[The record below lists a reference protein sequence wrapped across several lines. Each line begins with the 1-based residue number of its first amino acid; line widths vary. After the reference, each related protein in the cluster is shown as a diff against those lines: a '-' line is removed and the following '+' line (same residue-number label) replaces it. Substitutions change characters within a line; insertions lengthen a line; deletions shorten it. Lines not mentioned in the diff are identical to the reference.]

1 MTIASLV
8 RFLLRSTEYQ
18 AEEPDRSPETSAYDG
33 INCGGTIARI
43 DQTQQGELMS
53 YIASKTSNTLT
64 TSIMGMTALFLSVAV
79 AQEVKAEAAS
89 CPSPIPLGLT
99 TALTGN
105 TALLGTQARNGVEFA
120 VDEINAAGGVG
131 GKKLTLATEDT
142 GASSTDALNAMN
154 RILEGKPVV
163 VFGSMISPH
172 VFAQTEVV
180 TKSETP
186 FLVGATNAKVTA
198 QGSKW
203 LFRTHVHDGQLA
215 GLIPEYLVKSLGKTK
230 PGIVAVAD
238 DYGLGASKGIQASLA
253 KLKVSPVAVTSY
265 APSDKDMSAQLLEI
279 KDKDADSLIL
289 FGRPADVTL
298 VIKQMS
304 DLGIKLTTI
313 GNASIVAQTTLNN
326 LSAAEADGGYAI
338 GGMIPQ
344 TSTDAKVLDWSKRV
358 QEKYKVPADNFTVS
372 YYDTVYML
380 KSIIER
386 VGCDKSAIRDAL
398 AATKDWKGMLI
409 SYQADAPGD
418 LAHTLGIYRNK
429 GKTPELIGP
438 IKESGY

>member
-1 MTIASLV
+1 MSYLALKRIAVKNSILGATAICLSMTIAH
-8 RFLLRSTEYQ
+8 EAA
-18 AEEPDRSPETSAYDG
+18 AEP
-33 INCGGTIARI
+33 
-43 DQTQQGELMS
+43 
-53 YIASKTSNTLT
+53 
-64 TSIMGMTALFLSVAV
+64 
-79 AQEVKAEAAS
+79 AS

-120 VDEINAAGGVG
+120 VDEINANGGIG
-131 GKKLTLATEDT
+131 GKKLALTTEDT
-142 GASSTDALNAMN
+142 GASSTDALNVMN
-154 RILEGKPVV
+154 RILEGKPIV

-215 GLIPEYLVKSLGKTK
+215 DLIPEYLVKSLGKTK
-230 PGIVAVAD
+230 PGIMAVAD
-238 DYGLGASKGIQASLA
+238 DYGLGASKGIQTTLA
-253 KLKVSPVAVTSY
+253 KLKVAPVAVTSY

-279 KDKDADSLIL
+279 KDKGADSLIL

-304 DLGIKLTTI
+304 DLGIKLPTI

-344 TSTDAKVLDWSKRV
+344 TSTDPKILDWAKRV
-358 QEKYKVPADNFTVS
+358 QDKYKVPADNFTVS
-372 YYDTVYML
+372 YYDTVYLL
-380 KSIIER
+380 KSIIEK
-386 VGCDKSAIRDAL
+386 VGCDKPAIRDAF

-409 SYQADAPGD
+409 SYQADAVGD

-429 GKTPELIGP
+429 GKTPELTGP

>member
-1 MTIASLV
+1 
-8 RFLLRSTEYQ
+8 
-18 AEEPDRSPETSAYDG
+18 
-33 INCGGTIARI
+33 
-43 DQTQQGELMS
+43 
-53 YIASKTSNTLT
+53 
-64 TSIMGMTALFLSVAV
+64 
-79 AQEVKAEAAS
+79 
-89 CPSPIPLGLT
+89 
-99 TALTGN
+99 
-105 TALLGTQARNGVEFA
+105 
-120 VDEINAAGGVG
+120 
-131 GKKLTLATEDT
+131 
-142 GASSTDALNAMN
+142 
-154 RILEGKPVV
+154 
-163 VFGSMISPH
+163 

-215 GLIPEYLVKSLGKTK
+215 DLIPEYLVKSLGKTK
-230 PGIVAVAD
+230 PGIIAVAD
-238 DYGLGASKGIQASLA
+238 DYGLGASRGIQASLA
-253 KLKVSPVAVTSY
+253 KLKVMPVAVTSY

-279 KDKDADSLIL
+279 KDKDADSMIV

-298 VIKQMS
+298 VIKQMN
-304 DLGIKLTTI
+304 DLGIKLIAI

-326 LSAAEADGGYAI
+326 LSAAEADGTYAI

-344 TSTDAKVLDWSKRV
+344 TSKDAKILDWAKRV

-380 KSIIER
+380 KSIIEK
-386 VGCDKSAIRDAL
+386 VGCNKAAIRDTL
-398 AATKDWKGMLI
+398 AATRDWKGMLI
-409 SYQADAPGD
+409 SYQADALGD

-429 GKTPELIGP
+429 GKTPELAGP

>member
-1 MTIASLV
+1 MAGLSNNRDKPAIVMAARELHNPTEDVMSHILKVSIIGATAICVSLASTHE
-8 RFLLRSTEYQ
+8 S
-18 AEEPDRSPETSAYDG
+18 
-33 INCGGTIARI
+33 
-43 DQTQQGELMS
+43 
-53 YIASKTSNTLT
+53 
-64 TSIMGMTALFLSVAV
+64 
-79 AQEVKAEAAS
+79 KAEVAS

-105 TALLGTQARNGVEFA
+105 LALLGTQARNGVEFA
-120 VDEINAAGGVG
+120 VDEINAGGGIG
-131 GKKLTLATEDT
+131 GKKLALKTEDT
-142 GASSTDALNAMN
+142 GASSTDALNTMN
-154 RILEGKPVV
+154 RILEGKPLV

-215 GLIPEYLVKSLGKTK
+215 DLIPEYLVKSLGKTR
-230 PGIVAVAD
+230 PGIMAVAD
-238 DYGLGASKGIQASLA
+238 DYGLGASRGIQASLA
-253 KLKVSPVAVTSY
+253 KLKVAPVAVTSY

-326 LSAAEADGGYAI
+326 LTAAEADGTYAI

-344 TSTDAKVLDWSKRV
+344 TSTDAKILDWSKRV
-358 QEKYKVPADNFTVS
+358 QDKYKVPADNFTVS

-380 KSIIER
+380 KSIIEK
-386 VGCDKSAIRDAL
+386 VGCDKPAIRDAL

-409 SYQADAPGD
+409 SYQADAQGD

-429 GKTPELIGP
+429 GKTPELAGP

>member
-1 MTIASLV
+1 MAGLSDTVTSLPSPLV
-8 RFLLRSTEYQ
+8 RANCTNLTE
-18 AEEPDRSPETSAYDG
+18 DV
-33 INCGGTIARI
+33 
-43 DQTQQGELMS
+43 MS
-53 YIASKTSNTLT
+53 HISLKTS
-64 TSIMGMTALFLSVAV
+64 IIGATAICLSLA
-79 AQEVKAEAAS
+79 AIHESKADAAS

-105 TALLGTQARNGVEFA
+105 LALLGTQARNGV
-120 VDEINAAGGVG
+120 IG
-131 GKKLTLATEDT
+131 GKKLALTTEDT

-154 RILEGKPVV
+154 RILEGKPLII
-163 VFGSMISPH
+163 FGSMISPH

-203 LFRTHVHDGQLA
+203 LFRIHVHDGQLA
-215 GLIPEYLVKSLGKTK
+215 DLIPEYLVKSLGKTR
-230 PGIVAVAD
+230 PGIMAVAD

-253 KLKVSPVAVTSY
+253 KLKISPVAVTSY

-279 KDKDADSLIL
+279 KDKGADSLIV

-298 VIKQMS
+298 VIKQMN

-326 LSAAEADGGYAI
+326 L
-338 GGMIPQ
+338 PQ
-344 TSTDAKVLDWSKRV
+344 TSTDAKILDWSKRV
-358 QEKYKVPADNFTVS
+358 QDKYKVPADNFTVS

-380 KSIIER
+380 KSIIEK
-386 VGCDKSAIRDAL
+386 VGCDKPAIRDAL

-409 SYQADAPGD
+409 SYQADAQGD

-429 GKTPELIGP
+429 GKTPELAGP

>member
-1 MTIASLV
+1 
-8 RFLLRSTEYQ
+8 
-18 AEEPDRSPETSAYDG
+18 
-33 INCGGTIARI
+33 
-43 DQTQQGELMS
+43 MS
-53 YIASKTSNTLT
+53 DPTGNIMAFAFSKTFAV
-64 TSIMGMTALFLSVAV
+64 TAVCLCVGCADES
-79 AQEVKAEAAS
+79 KADVAS

-105 TALLGTQARNGVEFA
+105 LALLGTQARNGAEFA
-120 VDEINAAGGVG
+120 VEEINAAGGIE
-131 GKKLTLATEDT
+131 GKKLALTTEDT

-154 RILEGKPVV
+154 RILEGKPLVI
-163 VFGSMISPH
+163 FGSMISPH

-180 TKSETP
+180 NKSETP

-215 GLIPEYLVKSLGKTK
+215 DLIPEYLVHSLGKTK
-230 PGIVAVAD
+230 PGIIAVAD
-238 DYGLGASKGIQASLA
+238 DYGLGASKGIQASLV
-253 KLKVSPVAVTSY
+253 KLKVTPVAVTSY

-279 KDKDADSLIL
+279 KDKGADSLIV

-298 VIKQMS
+298 VVKQMS

-313 GNASIVAQTTLNN
+313 GNASLVAQTTLNN
-326 LSAAEADGGYAI
+326 LSAAEADGTYAI

-344 TSTDAKVLDWSKRV
+344 TSTDPKILDWAKRV
-358 QEKYKVPADNFTVS
+358 QAKYNVPADNFTVS
-372 YYDTVYML
+372 YYDTVYLL
-380 KSIIER
+380 KSIIEK
-386 VGCDKSAIRDAL
+386 VGCSKPAIRDAL

-409 SYQADAPGD
+409 SYQADAQGD

-429 GKTPELIGP
+429 GKTPELAGP
-438 IKESGY
+438 IRESGF

>member
-1 MTIASLV
+1 M
-8 RFLLRSTEYQ
+8 
-18 AEEPDRSPETSAYDG
+18 
-33 INCGGTIARI
+33 
-43 DQTQQGELMS
+43 
-53 YIASKTSNTLT
+53 
-64 TSIMGMTALFLSVAV
+64 TSIVMKNVIAGVAAMSLAV
-79 AQEVKAEAAS
+79 ISTNPSQADPAS

-105 TALLGTQARNGVEFA
+105 TALLGTQARSGVEFA
-120 VDEINAAGGVG
+120 VDEINAAGGID
-131 GKKLTLATEDT
+131 GKKLALTTDDT

-154 RILEGKPVV
+154 RILEGKPLVI
-163 VFGSMISPH
+163 FGSMISPH

-215 GLIPEYLVKSLGKTK
+215 DLIPEYLVKSLGKSK
-230 PGIVAVAD
+230 PGIIAVAD
-238 DYGLGASKGIQASLA
+238 DYGLGASRGIQASLA
-253 KLKVSPVAVTSY
+253 KLNVAPVAVTSY

-279 KDKDADSLIL
+279 KDKGADSVIV

-298 VIKQMS
+298 VMKQMA

-313 GNASIVAQTTLNN
+313 GNSSLVAQTALNN
-326 LSAAEADGGYAI
+326 LTATEADGAYAI

-344 TSTDAKVLDWSKRV
+344 TSSEAKILDWAKRV
-358 QEKYKVPADNFTVS
+358 QDKYKVPADNFTVS

-380 KSIIER
+380 KSIIEK
-386 VGCDKSAIRDAL
+386 VGCNKPAIRDAF
-398 AATKDWKGMLI
+398 AATRDWKGMLI

-429 GKTPELIGP
+429 GKTPELVGP
-438 IKESGY
+438 IKESGF

>member
-1 MTIASLV
+1 MQMFEISLKTLITGTAV
-8 RFLLRSTEYQ
+8 ICLL
-18 AEEPDRSPETSAYDG
+18 A
-33 INCGGTIARI
+33 
-43 DQTQQGELMS
+43 
-53 YIASKTSNTLT
+53 
-64 TSIMGMTALFLSVAV
+64 SVARESE
-79 AQEVKAEAAS
+79 AAEAAS
-89 CPSPIPLGLT
+89 CPSPIPFGLT
-99 TALTGN
+99 TPLTGN
-105 TALLGTQARNGVEFA
+105 LALLGTQARNGVEFA
-120 VDEINAAGGVG
+120 VDEINAGGG
-131 GKKLTLATEDT
+131 IAGKKLALATEDT

-154 RILEGKPVV
+154 RIVEGKPLVI
-163 VFGSMISPH
+163 FGSMISPH
-172 VFAQTEVV
+172 VFAQTESV

-186 FLVGATNAKVTA
+186 FLVGATNAKVTM

-215 GLIPEYLVKSLGKTK
+215 ELIPEYLVKSLSKTK
-230 PGIVAVAD
+230 PGIMAVAD
-238 DYGLGASKGIQASLA
+238 DYGLGASKGIQAALG
-253 KLKVSPVAVTSY
+253 KLKVTPVAVTSY

-279 KDKDADSLIL
+279 KDKGADSLIL

-298 VIKQMS
+298 VIKQMN

-344 TSTDAKVLDWSKRV
+344 TSSDPKILDWSKRV
-358 QEKYKVPADNFTVS
+358 LEKYKVPADNFTVS
-372 YYDTVYML
+372 YYDTVYAL
-380 KSIIER
+380 KSIIEK
-386 VGCDKSAIRDAL
+386 VGCDRPAIREAL

-409 SYQADAPGD
+409 SYQADANGD

-438 IKESGY
+438 IKETGF

>member
-1 MTIASLV
+1 MTSIV
-8 RFLLRSTEYQ
+8 
-18 AEEPDRSPETSAYDG
+18 
-33 INCGGTIARI
+33 
-43 DQTQQGELMS
+43 M
-53 YIASKTSNTLT
+53 KTSIAGAAAMSL
-64 TSIMGMTALFLSVAV
+64 AV
-79 AQEVKAEAAS
+79 IAAGPSWAEAAS

-105 TALLGTQARNGVEFA
+105 TALLGTQARSGVEFA
-120 VDEINAAGGVG
+120 VDEINAAGGVD
-131 GKKLTLATEDT
+131 GKKLALTTEDT
-142 GASSTDALNAMN
+142 GASSTDSLNAMN
-154 RILEGKPVV
+154 RILEGKPLVI
-163 VFGSMISPH
+163 FGSMISPH

-215 GLIPEYLVKSLGKTK
+215 DLIPEYLVKSLGKSK
-230 PGIVAVAD
+230 PGIIAVAD
-238 DYGLGASKGIQASLA
+238 DYGLGASRGIQASLA
-253 KLKVSPVAVTSY
+253 KLNVAPVAVTSY

-279 KDKDADSLIL
+279 KDKGADSVIL

-298 VIKQMS
+298 VMKQMA

-313 GNASIVAQTTLNN
+313 GNSSLVAQTALNN
-326 LSAAEADGGYAI
+326 LNAAEADGAYAI

-344 TSTDAKVLDWSKRV
+344 TSSDAKILDWAKRV
-358 QEKYKVPADNFTVS
+358 QDKYKVPADNFTVS

-380 KSIIER
+380 KSIIEK
-386 VGCDKSAIRDAL
+386 VGCDKAAIRDAF

-429 GKTPELIGP
+429 GKTPELVGP
-438 IKESGY
+438 IKESGF

>member
-1 MTIASLV
+1 MSSISL
-8 RFLLRSTEYQ
+8 R
-18 AEEPDRSPETSAYDG
+18 TSMIGATA
-33 INCGGTIARI
+33 ICLSI
-43 DQTQQGELMS
+43 
-53 YIASKTSNTLT
+53 LT
-64 TSIMGMTALFLSVAV
+64 THPS
-79 AQEVKAEAAS
+79 KADAAS

-105 TALLGTQARNGVEFA
+105 LALLGTQARNGVEFA
-120 VDEINAAGGVG
+120 VDEINAGGGIG
-131 GKKLTLATEDT
+131 GKKLALTTEDT

-154 RILEGKPVV
+154 RILEGKPLVI
-163 VFGSMISPH
+163 FGSMISPH

-215 GLIPEYLVKSLGKTK
+215 DLIPEYLVKSLGKTR
-230 PGIVAVAD
+230 PGIMAVAD

-298 VIKQMS
+298 VIKQMG

-313 GNASIVAQTTLNN
+313 GNSSIVAQTTLNN
-326 LSAAEADGGYAI
+326 LSAAEADGTYAI

-344 TSTDAKVLDWSKRV
+344 TSTDAKILDWSKRV

-380 KSIIER
+380 KSIIEK
-386 VGCDKSAIRDAL
+386 VGCDKPAIRDAL
-398 AATKDWKGMLI
+398 AATRDWKGMLI
-409 SYQADAPGD
+409 SYQADAQGD

-429 GKTPELIGP
+429 GKTPELAGP

>member
-1 MTIASLV
+1 MAFISLKIPMIGATAIC
-8 RFLLRSTEYQ
+8 LSM
-18 AEEPDRSPETSAYDG
+18 AIPHP
-33 INCGGTIARI
+33 
-43 DQTQQGELMS
+43 
-53 YIASKTSNTLT
+53 SK
-64 TSIMGMTALFLSVAV
+64 AD
-79 AQEVKAEAAS
+79 AAN

-105 TALLGTQARNGVEFA
+105 LALLGTQARNGVEFA
-120 VDEINAAGGVG
+120 VDEINAGGGIG
-131 GKKLTLATEDT
+131 GKKLALTTEDT

-154 RILEGKPVV
+154 RILEGKPLVI
-163 VFGSMISPH
+163 FGSMISPH

-215 GLIPEYLVKSLGKTK
+215 DLIPEYLVKSLGKTR
-230 PGIVAVAD
+230 PGIMAVAD

-298 VIKQMS
+298 VIKQMG

-313 GNASIVAQTTLNN
+313 GNSSIVAQTTLNN
-326 LSAAEADGGYAI
+326 LSAAEADGTYAI

-344 TSTDAKVLDWSKRV
+344 TSTDAKILDWSKRV

-380 KSIIER
+380 KSIIEK
-386 VGCDKSAIRDAL
+386 VGCDKPAIRDAL
-398 AATKDWKGMLI
+398 AATRDWKGMLI
-409 SYQADAPGD
+409 SYQADAQGD

-429 GKTPELIGP
+429 GKTPELAGP

>member
-1 MTIASLV
+1 MYRNTFIVTGAAVVCLFVS
-8 RFLLRSTEYQ
+8 FAQ
-18 AEEPDRSPETSAYDG
+18 P
-33 INCGGTIARI
+33 
-43 DQTQQGELMS
+43 
-53 YIASKTSNTLT
+53 SK
-64 TSIMGMTALFLSVAV
+64 ADV
-79 AQEVKAEAAS
+79 AS
-89 CPSPIPLGLT
+89 CPAQISFGLT

-105 TALLGTQARNGVEFA
+105 LALLGTQARNGAGFA
-120 VDEINAAGGVG
+120 VDEINAAGGID
-131 GKKLTLATEDT
+131 GKKLALTTEDT

-154 RILEGKPVV
+154 RILEGKPLVI
-163 VFGSMISPH
+163 FGSMISPH

-215 GLIPEYLVKSLGKTK
+215 DLIPDYLVKSLGKSK
-230 PGIVAVAD
+230 PGIIAVAD
-238 DYGLGASKGIQASLA
+238 DYGLGASRGIQASLA
-253 KLKVSPVAVTSY
+253 KLNVAPVAVTSY

-279 KDKDADSLIL
+279 KDKGADSVIV

-298 VIKQMS
+298 VMKQMA

-313 GNASIVAQTTLNN
+313 GNSSLVAQTALNN
-326 LSAAEADGGYAI
+326 LTAAEADGAYAI

-344 TSTDAKVLDWSKRV
+344 TSSDAKILDWAKRV
-358 QEKYKVPADNFTVS
+358 QDKYKVPADNFTVS
-372 YYDTVYML
+372 YYDTVYLL
-380 KSIIER
+380 KSIIEK
-386 VGCDKSAIRDAL
+386 VGCDKPAIRDAL

-409 SYQADAPGD
+409 SYQADAQGD

-429 GKTPELIGP
+429 GKTPELTGP

>member
-1 MTIASLV
+1 
-8 RFLLRSTEYQ
+8 
-18 AEEPDRSPETSAYDG
+18 
-33 INCGGTIARI
+33 
-43 DQTQQGELMS
+43 MS
-53 YIASKTSNTLT
+53 YISTKV
-64 TSIMGMTALFLSVAV
+64 SIVSATAICLSVAFTH
-79 AQEVKAEAAS
+79 ESKADAAS
-89 CPSPIPLGLT
+89 CPSPILLGLT

-105 TALLGTQARNGVEFA
+105 LALLGTQARNGVEFA
-120 VDEINAAGGVG
+120 VDEINTGGGIG
-131 GKKLTLATEDT
+131 GKKLALTTEDT

-154 RILEGKPVV
+154 RILEGKPLVI
-163 VFGSMISPH
+163 FGSMISPH

-215 GLIPEYLVKSLGKTK
+215 DLIPEYLVKSLGKTK
-230 PGIVAVAD
+230 PGIMAVAD

-253 KLKVSPVAVTSY
+253 KLKVSPVAITSY

-298 VIKQMS
+298 VIKQMG
-304 DLGIKLTTI
+304 DLGIKLATI
-313 GNASIVAQTTLNN
+313 GNSSIVAQTTLNN
-326 LSAAEADGGYAI
+326 LSAAEADGTYAI

-344 TSTDAKVLDWSKRV
+344 TSTDAKILDWTKRV
-358 QEKYKVPADNFTVS
+358 QDKYKVPADNFTVS

-380 KSIIER
+380 KSIIEK
-386 VGCDKSAIRDAL
+386 VGCDKPAIRDAL
-398 AATKDWKGMLI
+398 AATRDWKGMLI
-409 SYQADAPGD
+409 SYQADAQGD

-429 GKTPELIGP
+429 GKTPELAGP

>member
-1 MTIASLV
+1 MFHLSSRASI
-8 RFLLRSTEYQ
+8 T
-18 AEEPDRSPETSAYDG
+18 G
-33 INCGGTIARI
+33 
-43 DQTQQGELMS
+43 
-53 YIASKTSNTLT
+53 LT
-64 TSIMGMTALFLSVAV
+64 AICFSLALIHES
-79 AQEVKAEAAS
+79 KAEAAS
-89 CPSPIPLGLT
+89 CPSPIPFGLT

-105 TALLGTQARNGVEFA
+105 LALLGTQARNGVEFA
-120 VDEINAAGGVG
+120 VDEINGNGGIG
-131 GKKLTLATEDT
+131 GKKLALTTEDT

-154 RILEGKPVV
+154 RILEGKPLVI
-163 VFGSMISPH
+163 FGSMISPH
-172 VFAQTEVV
+172 VFAQTEGVN
-180 TKSETP
+180 KSETP

-215 GLIPEYLVKSLGKTK
+215 ELIPEHLVKSLGKTK
-230 PGIVAVAD
+230 PGVMAVAD
-238 DYGLGASKGIQASLA
+238 DYGLGASKGIQAALA
-253 KLKVSPVAVTSY
+253 KLKVEPVAVTSY

-279 KDKDADSLIL
+279 KDKGADSLIL

-298 VIKQMS
+298 VVKQMS

-344 TSTDAKVLDWSKRV
+344 TSTDPKIIDWAKRV
-358 QEKYKVPADNFTVS
+358 QDKYKVPADNFTVS
-372 YYDTVYML
+372 YYDTVYMI
-380 KSIIER
+380 KSIIEK
-386 VGCDKSAIRDAL
+386 VGCDKAAIRDAL

-409 SYQADAPGD
+409 SYQADAQGD

-429 GKTPELIGP
+429 GKTPELTGP